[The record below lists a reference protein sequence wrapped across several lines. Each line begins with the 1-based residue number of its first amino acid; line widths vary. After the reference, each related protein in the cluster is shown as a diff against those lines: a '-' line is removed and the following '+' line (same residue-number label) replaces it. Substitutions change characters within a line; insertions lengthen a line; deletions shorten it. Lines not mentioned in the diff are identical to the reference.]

1 MSELDALAVA
11 EQVLLSPVVFSM
23 RPHYQAGWLV
33 KSAIELATSCVE
45 YAAETDEDPYDLAS
59 FVVAKFGQ
67 AAIKRDTLK
76 TDYML
81 QEAYRE
87 LVEDRAFGLLK
98 EYDEVW
104 EKATEHLALELSDF
118 DEDEPDEHSDEE
130 KADEPLKSDAE
141 PSVQADVEAKKDE
154 PSEQSQAVVQA
165 QTTEQPSEQSQPTDQ
180 AQQAWQVPPVVEAKK
195 DEPLSPQGQQSEVQ
209 QVVSESQKA
218 GDANESPLKAIAVA
232 DLKIDSKFRK
242 ALIAAGLNTVE
253 DVVKYHQEK
262 GLASLPVIGEK
273 SAASIISVI
282 EGLKG

>member
-104 EKATEHLALELSDF
+104 EKATEHLALDLSDF
-118 DEDEPDEHSDEE
+118 DEDEPDEHSD
-130 KADEPLKSDAE
+130 KDPSDEPLKADAE
-141 PSVQADVEAKKDE
+141 PTVQADVEAKKGE
-154 PSEQSQAVVQA
+154 
-165 QTTEQPSEQSQPTDQ
+165 PSEQSQPTDQ
-180 AQQAWQVPPVVEAKK
+180 AQQAGQVPPVVEDKK

-209 QVVSESQKA
+209 QVVSESQKT

-242 ALIAAGLNTVE
+242 ALIGAGLNTVE